1 MTTPDQLAECVGR
14 AQSHMQGALKNW
26 DACSL
31 PRCEECCELL
41 RRAIGELESAWQAA
55 EKGVPASAAVKK
67 RLYQLRAD
75 VGVMV
80 RLVDAATA
88 FSAGW
93 RSASVLAATR
103 FRAIPRRYSPSGA
116 PEKPDVQS
124 DGIHGHRG

>member
-1 MTTPDQLAECVGR
+1 MTTGDQLAECVGR

-67 RLYQLRAD
+67 RLYRLRAD

-88 FSAGW
+88 FCRGLALRIGAGGDEVPGDPQAVLSAW
-93 RSASVLAATR
+93 S
-103 FRAIPRRYSPSGA
+103 PREA
-116 PEKPDVQS
+116 
-124 DGIHGHRG
+124 

>member
-1 MTTPDQLAECVGR
+1 VTTPDQLDESVGR
-14 AQSHMQGALKNW
+14 AQSHLHSALKNW

-41 RRAIGELESAWQAA
+41 RRAIGELESAGQAA

-67 RLYQLRAD
+67 RLYRLRAD

-88 FSAGW
+88 FCRGLALRIGAGGNQVPGDPH
-93 RSASVLAATR
+93 AVLSVWS
-103 FRAIPRRYSPSGA
+103 PREA
-116 PEKPDVQS
+116 
-124 DGIHGHRG
+124 

>member
-1 MTTPDQLAECVGR
+1 VTTPDQLAECVGR
-14 AQSHMQGALKNW
+14 AQSHMHSALKNW

-41 RRAIGELESAWQAA
+41 RRAIGELESAGQAA
-55 EKGVPASAAVKK
+55 EKGVPASRRFA
-67 RLYQLRAD
+67 
-75 VGVMV
+75 
-80 RLVDAATA
+80 
-88 FSAGW
+88 AGW

-103 FRAIPRRYSPSGA
+103 FRAIPMRYSPSGA